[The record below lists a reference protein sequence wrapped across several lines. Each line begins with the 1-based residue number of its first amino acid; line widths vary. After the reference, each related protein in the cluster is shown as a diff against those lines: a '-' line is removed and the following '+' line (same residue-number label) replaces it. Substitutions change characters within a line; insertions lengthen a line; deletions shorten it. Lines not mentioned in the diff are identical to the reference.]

1 MGVLGLGVVLESQIS
16 IVSMYDMLKGLRL
29 HGASDGYIC
38 HLLIFSFTAPLH

>member
-38 HLLIFSFTAPLH
+38 HLLIFSFTVPLH